1 MKKIL
6 IVEDHELNR
15 ILLRDIMQ
23 MHGYETLESITAEDG
38 MRLAREQK
46 PDLILMD
53 IQLPGINGL
62 TATRQLKSDPET
74 KNIPVIV
81 VTSFAM
87 EYDKQ
92 RALSSGCDAY
102 MSKPVDTRK
111 LPLLVEE
118 LLNKQKT

>member
-1 MKKIL
+1 
-6 IVEDHELNR
+6 
-15 ILLRDIMQ
+15 
-23 MHGYETLESITAEDG
+23 
-38 MRLAREQK
+38 
-46 PDLILMD
+46 MD

-62 TATRQLKSDPET
+62 TATKQLKSDTET
-74 KNIPVIV
+74 KNIPIVV

-111 LPLLVEE
+111 LPLLVAE